1 MAEGESPTKEGGAG
15 QLRGVVTALLAAA
28 REGEAE
34 VREGAA
40 VSLARVAGPRPL
52 LVLTEW
58 LAALQAEKQGEGA
71 KETPRSKRRSVVVS
85 TRPSPVSLLVL
96 ALAPVM
102 EEVGRQGSLAPG
114 DQGHR
119 AVLGQVVAA
128 LVEEMVA
135 REEEE
140 RLQGAVRD
148 ILVGLAKSYMDKVMD
163 VLLVH
168 YQPSAAGTVQA
179 CVVATL
185 ATLAYTHPHGM
196 VPFLKVIQPL
206 GLSCP
211 NCAKCPASL

>member
-1 MAEGESPTKEGGAG
+1 M
-15 QLRGVVTALLAAA
+15 VT
-28 REGEAE
+28 
-34 VREGAA
+34 
-40 VSLARVAGPRPL
+40 
-52 LVLTEW
+52 
-58 LAALQAEKQGEGA
+58 
-71 KETPRSKRRSVVVS
+71 
-85 TRPSPVSLLVL
+85 TRPSPVSLLVF

-140 RLQGAVRD
+140 RLQGVVRD
-148 ILVGLAKSYMDKVMD
+148 ILVGLAKAYMDKVMD

-168 YQPSAAGTVQA
+168 YQPSTAGTVQP
-179 CVVATL
+179 CVVTTL

-196 VPFLKVIQPL
+196 VPFLKVTEGSNPSIVQSRPDV
-206 GLSCP
+206 
-211 NCAKCPASL
+211 